1 MLSKGL
7 LFYFERFSP
16 ASVCTLYMNS
26 KGAKRFPRSC
36 LRCLLCAANKSSCHR
51 DDELV
56 LPAPKPFHHSL
67 TKTHPGV
74 VRMITVYFFLS
85 LPLFGEHEEAISKGN
100 STPRVSGVMIFFSA

>member
-1 MLSKGL
+1 
-7 LFYFERFSP
+7 
-16 ASVCTLYMNS
+16 
-26 KGAKRFPRSC
+26 
-36 LRCLLCAANKSSCHR
+36 LCANKSSCRR

-100 STPRVSGVMIFFSA
+100 STPRVSGVMIFFQFQCALMENCAVEREIF